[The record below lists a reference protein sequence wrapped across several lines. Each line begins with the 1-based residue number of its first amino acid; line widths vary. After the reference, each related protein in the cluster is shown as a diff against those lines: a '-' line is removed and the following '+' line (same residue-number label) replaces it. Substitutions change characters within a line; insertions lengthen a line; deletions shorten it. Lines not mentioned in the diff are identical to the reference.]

1 MPTVHRQVRRKRR
14 PLDRATI
21 IAGARPL
28 RPVVATLVS
37 SFPLVLGAFSV
48 VACFP
53 DSVTEPDPAPT
64 TNYTAVAVGA
74 EHTCAIDTQSRA
86 LCWGANRSGQLGTGD
101 FGQRLVPAFVSD
113 NSFDGLEAIAAGGA
127 HTCGIAT
134 DGWTYCW
141 GFGLFGQIGDG
152 ALNLFLS
159 GELPRRVSGDHRF
172 VTIAAGDAHTCGLTE
187 AGSAWC
193 WGVSFDGRLGD
204 GEGVLEIIVPEP
216 DSVLSDESFVSIT
229 AGDRHT
235 CALTAAGKAFCWG
248 DNEWGQLG
256 IGSALP
262 LVVFPLP
269 VSGGHSFTSLD
280 AGSRHTC
287 GVNTAGE
294 VLCWGAGDSGQIG
307 DGERADRLA
316 PIPVQSDE
324 TFVGIAAGGD
334 HTCATASDDD
344 LWCWGRIQVGSI
356 GDNTVEYRPLPALVE
371 GSLTAFR
378 GVRAGDRPDGAT
390 NCGFALD
397 GVLHCWGWGRTGQI
411 GNGSIYDQ
419 PEPTRVDGQP

>member
-1 MPTVHRQVRRKRR
+1 MRI
-14 PLDRATI
+14 PL
-21 IAGARPL
+21 P
-28 RPVVATLVS
+28 S
-37 SFPLVLGAFSV
+37 LVLGAFSV
-48 VACFP
+48 IACFP
-53 DSVTEPDPAPT
+53 DDVTGPDPAPET
-64 TNYTAVAVGA
+64 TYATVAVGA
-74 EHTCAIDTQSRA
+74 EHTCAIDAESRA

-101 FGQRLVPAFVSD
+101 FEQRLVPAFVSGD
-113 NSFDGLEAIAAGGA
+113 AFDGLVAITAGGA

-141 GFGLFGQIGDG
+141 GFALFGQIGDG
-152 ALNLFLS
+152 ALNLLLS
-159 GELPRRVSGDHRF
+159 GERPRRISGDHRF

-187 AGSAWC
+187 TGKVWC

-216 DSVLSDESFVSIT
+216 DSALTDESFVSIT

-256 IGSALP
+256 IESALP
-262 LVVFPLP
+262 LVVFPFP

-287 GVNTAGE
+287 GVSTAGE

-307 DGERADRLA
+307 DGQRQGRLV
-316 PIPVQSDE
+316 PTRVQSDE
-324 TFVGIAAGGD
+324 TFVRVAAGGD
-334 HTCATASDDD
+334 HTCATASDDE

-356 GDNTVEYRPLPALVE
+356 GDNTVEYRPLPELVE

-378 GVRAGDRPDGAT
+378 AVRAGDRQDGAT
-390 NCGFALD
+390 NCGLALD
-397 GVLHCWGWGRTGQI
+397 GVLYCWGWGRTGQI
-411 GNGSIYDQ
+411 GNGNIYDQ
-419 PEPTRVDGQP
+419 PEPTRVAGQP